1 MGTTIMS
8 KRRTPIHDEMERLLL
23 VWIKDKEKTGNTLTE
38 TIICEKA
45 SSIYNDLVSKAASNE
60 QPTASTSSQE
70 APLTSPEFRASHGW
84 FYRFKKRTGN
94 HSVVRHGEAASSNH
108 KAAEEF
114 VKKFE
119 ELINQEG
126 YIPQQVFNCDET
138 GLFWKKMPRRTY
150 ITMEEIKMPGH
161 KTMKDRLTLAL
172 CANASGDCK
181 VKPLLV
187 YHSENPR
194 AFKKHKILKDRLEV
208 MWRSNPKAW
217 VPRQFFVEWVNLVF
231 GPAVKKFLEENDL
244 AMKCLLIIDNAPAH
258 PSGDED
264 VILEEFSFIKVLFLP
279 PNTTPLLQPMVGLN
293 DYGK

>member
-1 MGTTIMS
+1 M
-8 KRRTPIHDEMERLLL
+8 
-23 VWIKDKEKTGNTLTE
+23 
-38 TIICEKA
+38 
-45 SSIYNDLVSKAASNE
+45 
-60 QPTASTSSQE
+60 
-70 APLTSPEFRASHGW
+70 
-84 FYRFKKRTGN
+84 
-94 HSVVRHGEAASSNH
+94 RHGETASSDH

-150 ITMEEIKMPGH
+150 ITAEEIKMPGH
-161 KTMKDRLTLAL
+161 KPMKDRLTLAL

-194 AFKKHKILKDRLEV
+194 AFKKHKILKERLEV

-217 VPRQFFVEWVNLVF
+217 VTRQFFVEWVNLVF

-244 AMKCLLIIDNAPAH
+244 PMKCLLIIDNAPAH
-258 PSGDED
+258 PSGLED
-264 VILEEFSFIKVLFLP
+264 DILEEFSFIKVLFLP
-279 PNTTPLLQPMVGLN
+279 PNTTPLLQPMDQQVISNLKKLYTKHMFKQCSDITEYAAHPQGVLEISFRHRCMPQVDFFGMAGGESSN
-293 DYGK
+293 AKLCLEEAVA